1 MADDGLPMQI
11 RYCDRRAV
19 GGVGAGGR
27 VMPRHTAGLPTISVT
42 ALDDGSE
49 RDKGPGRGGA
59 PVPLAPLVSRLV
71 RRTRQFTRFCI
82 SASNDMAGGA
92 QNSMPHECGRMAGPV
107 RDRDLVDG
115 SRWAPW

>member
-71 RRTRQFTRFCI
+71 RRTR
-82 SASNDMAGGA
+82 
-92 QNSMPHECGRMAGPV
+92 
-107 RDRDLVDG
+107 
-115 SRWAPW
+115 